1 MFTLSIDM
9 EARFLQRFNRPQ
21 MINAGQL
28 RHQLRRDY
36 FHFADFTTRI
46 RFRRD
51 RCSRESRLR
60 YLQARLLH
68 LHLASGTR
76 VIQDNSL
83 TRLRR
88 APAELRGIFAS
99 RR

>member
-9 EARFLQRFNRPQ
+9 EARFLQRFNRAQ

-46 RFRRD
+46 RFSVEIDVAANRVFDICKRVFYI
-51 RCSRESRLR
+51 CTLR
-60 YLQARLLH
+60 
-68 LHLASGTR
+68 
-76 VIQDNSL
+76 V
-83 TRLRR
+83 
-88 APAELRGIFAS
+88 APG
-99 RR
+99 